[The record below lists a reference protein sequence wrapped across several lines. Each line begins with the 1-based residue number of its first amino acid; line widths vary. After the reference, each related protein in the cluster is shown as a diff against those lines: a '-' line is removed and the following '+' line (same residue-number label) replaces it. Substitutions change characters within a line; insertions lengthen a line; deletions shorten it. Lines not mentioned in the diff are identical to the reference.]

1 MYLTYISFNSSDEH
15 TPVEEDVKNSSSES
29 SSEGKVFISVTK
41 SIKNTMFFNVNF
53 NFKKK

>member
-29 SSEGKVFISVTK
+29 SSEGKVFISVSK